1 MTNSRKY
8 RKIQTM
14 ANKKPKYRKITSQL
28 KEKMRIAYVQGDV
41 DIQGFRRLSTIEELA
56 EENKLS
62 KNTLYKVAQRE
73 NWKLQ
78 QEQFQKDYEQQLD
91 KERLKEF
98 AKESVKFDL
107 ASVNIAKALLTKVG
121 NLIRNSQNSSLDEFS
136 PQQLD
141 SIANVAL
148 KTQKFVKLAFGESTE
163 NINVNT
169 SEKQTAAFREAMEL
183 LDSIEDS
190 RSRSNKS
197 TH

>member
-1 MTNSRKY
+1 M
-8 RKIQTM
+8 
-14 ANKKPKYRKITSQL
+14 
-28 KEKMRIAYVQGDV
+28 
-41 DIQGFRRLSTIEELA
+41 
-56 EENKLS
+56 
-62 KNTLYKVAQRE
+62 
-73 NWKLQ
+73 
-78 QEQFQKDYEQQLD
+78 
-91 KERLKEF
+91 
-98 AKESVKFDL
+98 KFDL

-121 NLIRNSQNSSLDEFS
+121 NLIRNSQNSSMEEFT

-169 SEKQTAAFREAMEL
+169 SEKQTEAFREAMEL

>member
-1 MTNSRKY
+1 
-8 RKIQTM
+8 M
-14 ANKKPKYRKITSQL
+14 ANKKPKYRKITSHL

-56 EENKLS
+56 EQNKLS
-62 KNTLYKVAQRE
+62 KNTLYKMAQRE

>member
-1 MTNSRKY
+1 MQKVA
-8 RKIQTM
+8 K
-14 ANKKPKYRKITSQL
+14 KKPKYNKITSVL
-28 KEKMRIAYVQGDV
+28 REKMRLSYVQGEADS
-41 DIQGFRRLSTIEELA
+41 QGFRRTTSIDELA
-56 EENKLS
+56 DQHKVS
-62 KNTLYKVAQRE
+62 KNTLYKVAQKE

-78 QEQFQKDYEQQLD
+78 REQFQKEYEQHLD

-121 NLIRNSQNSSLDEFS
+121 NLIRNSQNSSIEEFS

-169 SEKQTAAFREAMEL
+169 SEKQTEAFREAMEL